1 MNIVWDKRVAE
12 KLQTN
17 YTVLELETFEKEDK
31 QITAFCVLDSVP
43 ITELPNLENIK
54 KLHQTF
60 IDELKK
66 VSEHLKQINGSI
78 LDYHITKNKV
88 ENACLKIIELDAD
101 MKGTEWKYNI
111 FSYKRIK
118 K

>member
-1 MNIVWDKRVAE
+1 MNIVWDKRVVE

-54 KLHQTF
+54 KLHQAF
-60 IDELKK
+60 IDEF
-66 VSEHLKQINGSI
+66 
-78 LDYHITKNKV
+78 NKG
-88 ENACLKIIELDAD
+88 NYKFCLDA
-101 MKGTEWKYNI
+101 MPYLKGKFNGALDSFYDTLLEKIQNN
-111 FSYKRIK
+111 
-118 K
+118 